1 MRNMSTIEKI
11 VFSLENRK
19 KEYIIVENILL

>member
-1 MRNMSTIEKI
+1 MRNMSSIEKI